1 VKILIIG
8 GQRNGEWVDGLPD
21 GIRGWVDIRSADTHI
36 VRRITW
42 TITDMENKVVDAY
55 VLHLAV
61 HPLMTGPEEQ
71 AMAGQMLNMLAMTEF
86 ARAHGDKQEIPEE
99 PAVEDRAP
107 SSPAALFG
115 PDGRP
120 L

>member
-8 GQRNGEWVDGLPD
+8 GPRNGEWVDELPD
-21 GIRGWVDIRSADTHI
+21 GVRGWVDIRSADTHV

-42 TITDMENKVVDAY
+42 TITDMDGKVIDAY

-61 HPLMTGPEEQ
+61 HPLMTGPNEQ
-71 AMAGQMLNMLAMTEF
+71 TVAGQMLNMLAMAEF
-86 ARAHGDKQEIPEE
+86 ARAHGDRQEIPEE
-99 PAVEDRAP
+99 PAAADRAP
-107 SSPAALFG
+107 NSPAGLFG
-115 PDGRP
+115 PDGGA